1 MIKKAQITFISIT
14 MSILFIIFALL
25 FGASVILI
33 HSVNDYHIDHILNDT
48 ANNYAKLGSNIDE
61 PNCIVVLFTHNEQ
74 TNETDYT
81 YTYDSNVFTENEVK
95 HIVEQAMS
103 KPYDSGTFDRVR
115 YKFSAID
122 PLDREYLF
130 VAYDTTQN
138 DEVILKKVYQTLVFL
153 LIVYGV
159 LFYGD
164 YRISFMLF
172 NPIKET
178 LQKQK
183 QFISNASHEL
193 KTPLAVISA
202 NAEVLKDTQNEQWVK
217 NIQSQTDRMN
227 LLVNDM
233 LTLAKM
239 DEGKI
244 NLSKMEFNLSE
255 EVINTALPFDTVAFE
270 RGKSIELDV
279 APDVKLLGDLQS
291 VKTIVNIL
299 LDNAIKHSAE
309 NSIIFVHLAKEGSK
323 AVLTVKNDGSTVPD
337 QDSKKVFERFYRG
350 DKSRSR
356 ESGGS
361 GLGLSIAKSISDANK
376 WHITA
381 NSRLNESMTI
391 KVTF

>member
-14 MSILFIIFALL
+14 MSILLVVFVLL

-33 HSVNDYHIDHILNDT
+33 SSVNDYHIDHILNDT
-48 ANNYAKLGSNIDE
+48 ANNYSKLGSNIEE
-61 PNCIVVLFTHNEQ
+61 PNCIVVLFTHNQE
-74 TNETDYT
+74 TNSTEYT
-81 YTYDSNVFTENEVK
+81 YTYDEEVFTKSDVEY
-95 HIVEQAMS
+95 IIEQAKA
-103 KPYDSGTFDRVR
+103 KPYDSGSIDSVR
-115 YKFSAID
+115 YKISTID
-122 PLDREYLF
+122 PVNREYLL

-138 DEVILKKVYQTLVFL
+138 HEVIMSKIYRSLIFL
-153 LIVYGV
+153 FIVYGA
-159 LFYGD
+159 LFYGA

-172 NPIKET
+172 QPIRET
-178 LQKQK
+178 LSKQK

-202 NAEVLKDTQNEQWVK
+202 NAEVLKDQQNAEWVK

-227 LLVNDM
+227 VLVNDM

-255 EVINTALPFDTVAFE
+255 EVINTALPFDAVAFE
-270 RGKSIELDV
+270 KGKSIELDV
-279 APDVKLLGDLQS
+279 CPDIKLLGDLQS
-291 VKTIVNIL
+291 TKTIVSIL

-309 NSIIFVHLAKEGSK
+309 NSVIYLTLAKEGSK
-323 AVLTVKNDGSTVPD
+323 TVLTVKNDGSAVPD
-337 QDSKKVFERFYRG
+337 QDSKKVFERFYRA